1 MYLSPVSI
9 KTFVI
14 NTLRMPENLP
24 EQTNDIEIIQ
34 KVINGDINAFE
45 DIIKKYD
52 SLLYKIARGYRYNH
66 EDSQD
71 LMQETYINIY
81 KNLSKFEN
89 RSSFKT
95 WITRI
100 LLNLCYQKRHKSS
113 FINEEMTISKI
124 TDKSEGLKAFSKTVE
139 KITENKELGEILEEA
154 VHEIPEA
161 YRMVFI
167 LREVNGMSIV
177 ETAAA
182 LSLTESNVKVRLNRA
197 KAMLKNEISR
207 TYNACDIFEFN
218 LIYCEAMV
226 KGVIEKLREIK
237 TERNLN

>member
-1 MYLSPVSI
+1 
-9 KTFVI
+9 
-14 NTLRMPENLP
+14 MPENQP

-34 KVINGDINAFE
+34 KVINGEINAFE
-45 DIIKKYD
+45 LIIKKYE
-52 SLLYKIARGYRYNH
+52 SLLYKIARGYRYSH

-100 LLNLCYQKRHKSS
+100 LLNLCYQKRHKTS
-113 FINEEMTISKI
+113 FINEEMTISNF
-124 TDKSEGLKAFSKTVE
+124 TDKAEGLKAFSKTVE
-139 KITENKELGEILEEA
+139 KITENKELGKILEDA

-167 LREVNGMSIV
+167 LREVNGMSIA

-197 KAMLKNEISR
+197 KAMLKNEIAK
-207 TYNACDIFEFN
+207 TYNARDIFEFN
-218 LIYCEAMV
+218 LIYCNAMV
-226 KGVIEKLREIK
+226 HGVMEKIK
-237 TERNLN
+237 LLKEEKDLDSENIAMG